1 MRRPLDMNFG
11 RVFLPSLQ
19 ALKSVDTCTATGPNT
34 SSKCLQF
41 RLSVDSPL
49 GEAIPRNAMA
59 DPKNFLDNLN
69 NLRLVTSVAL
79 EHIQAN
85 LTNFV
90 RDANANQMRECD
102 RSINQIRTL
111 AEQLER
117 EFNTL
122 EYLLGKRTTR
132 SN

>member
-1 MRRPLDMNFG
+1 
-11 RVFLPSLQ
+11 
-19 ALKSVDTCTATGPNT
+19 
-34 SSKCLQF
+34 
-41 RLSVDSPL
+41 
-49 GEAIPRNAMA
+49 MA
-59 DPKNFLDNLN
+59 DPKSFLDNLN

-79 EHIQAN
+79 EHVQAN

-90 RDANANQMRECD
+90 RDASADQVRQCD
-102 RSINQIRTL
+102 RSISQIRTL

-122 EYLLGKRTTR
+122 EYLIGQRAPR

>member
-1 MRRPLDMNFG
+1 M
-11 RVFLPSLQ
+11 V
-19 ALKSVDTCTATGPNT
+19 
-34 SSKCLQF
+34 
-41 RLSVDSPL
+41 
-49 GEAIPRNAMA
+49 

-85 LTNFV
+85 LSNFV
-90 RDANANQMRECD
+90 RDANANQVRECD